1 MQSSKKPDSKELT
14 KNDRTG
20 DINKWAG
27 IAMTPDTRWTPRRLE
42 ALETSEFRFIS
53 SKESGTFRANR
64 YDGRWTVYPI
74 LRSETHRVGSVP
86 FKLTDLGDP
95 ILIDSDTW
103 TLCSL
108 MTAMG
113 ATVVE

>member
-27 IAMTPDTRWTPRRLE
+27 IAVTPDTQWTPRRLE

-74 LRSETHRVGSVP
+74 VRSENFFDGSVT
-86 FKLTDLGDP
+86 FKVTDLGDP